1 MVLVDEDDGAVTE
14 AQRVQMIP
22 GHIEDGHLRGFYLE
36 VFLLGKRA
44 WKLALKC
51 QK

>member
-1 MVLVDEDDGAVTE
+1 MVLVDEGDGAVTDT
-14 AQRVQMIP
+14 QWVQMIP
-22 GHIEDGHLRGFYLE
+22 GHTEDGHLRGFYLE

-44 WKLALKC
+44 WELALKC